1 MKKRIEKLLETE
13 FSLNTTVL
21 FLFSIITI
29 VLLSIVGTQLF
40 YIDKKLSLNSI
51 DSKIN
56 SIAYNIQ
63 TSIKSSEKIHFTTI
77 ELLTSINQKDNF
89 KLYINTLKNLNSAYA
104 VYTGYEDGSFYE
116 IINLDID
123 ENLRNKYKAT
133 PKDKWLHIKIDGK
146 NITKREV
153 SLYDEELNLNTSR
166 IEENNYNPT
175 QRPWYKLAIENQD
188 SIKTPPYKFSHIDTS
203 GLTYAKKL
211 NNSKDIIAIDVLIG
225 DFKNL
230 YKNEINKD
238 SMEIFLF
245 QKDYTVISTL
255 SENNNLFNKFLEQNK
270 DLKEF
275 ENTNIIKLNN
285 KRYITQ
291 VVLIDNHNK
300 NEYLVLFADFEK
312 TIKQYNQQTFK
323 LILIFILTSLLM
335 IPVILYFSKIIV
347 KPIYRLVKQ
356 SIRIKNR
363 EYQSIGKIKSS
374 IKEVSLL
381 STAFEDMSKSIYQ
394 YQYYLEEK
402 VKQRTQELS
411 LKNEE
416 LYKLSITDKLTN
428 LFNREKI
435 DSTLQEE
442 INRSQRYGTVFSIIL
457 IDIDFFKKV
466 NDNFGHQVG
475 DEVLQECAKVFAST
489 LRQTDILGRWGG
501 EEFLII
507 CPQTTQEN
515 AIKTAE
521 KLNTVIKLH
530 KFVTYPNSITI
541 SVGVASYNKD
551 IKKFDDIV
559 LNADK
564 ALYEAKN
571 QGRDRVVVSL

>member
-211 NNSKDIIAIDVLIG
+211 NNNKDIIAIDVLIG

-285 KRYITQ
+285 KKYITQ

-363 EYQSIGKIKSS
+363 EYQSIGK
-374 IKEVSLL
+374 
-381 STAFEDMSKSIYQ
+381 
-394 YQYYLEEK
+394 
-402 VKQRTQELS
+402 
-411 LKNEE
+411 
-416 LYKLSITDKLTN
+416 
-428 LFNREKI
+428 
-435 DSTLQEE
+435 
-442 INRSQRYGTVFSIIL
+442 
-457 IDIDFFKKV
+457 
-466 NDNFGHQVG
+466 
-475 DEVLQECAKVFAST
+475 
-489 LRQTDILGRWGG
+489 
-501 EEFLII
+501 
-507 CPQTTQEN
+507 
-515 AIKTAE
+515 
-521 KLNTVIKLH
+521 
-530 KFVTYPNSITI
+530 
-541 SVGVASYNKD
+541 
-551 IKKFDDIV
+551 
-559 LNADK
+559 
-564 ALYEAKN
+564 
-571 QGRDRVVVSL
+571 

>member
-1 MKKRIEKLLETE
+1 
-13 FSLNTTVL
+13 
-21 FLFSIITI
+21 
-29 VLLSIVGTQLF
+29 
-40 YIDKKLSLNSI
+40 
-51 DSKIN
+51 
-56 SIAYNIQ
+56 
-63 TSIKSSEKIHFTTI
+63 
-77 ELLTSINQKDNF
+77 
-89 KLYINTLKNLNSAYA
+89 
-104 VYTGYEDGSFYE
+104 
-116 IINLDID
+116 
-123 ENLRNKYKAT
+123 
-133 PKDKWLHIKIDGK
+133 
-146 NITKREV
+146 
-153 SLYDEELNLNTSR
+153 
-166 IEENNYNPT
+166 
-175 QRPWYKLAIENQD
+175 
-188 SIKTPPYKFSHIDTS
+188 
-203 GLTYAKKL
+203 
-211 NNSKDIIAIDVLIG
+211 
-225 DFKNL
+225 
-230 YKNEINKD
+230 
-238 SMEIFLF
+238 MEIFLF

-442 INRSQRYGTVFSIIL
+442 INRSQR
-457 IDIDFFKKV
+457 
-466 NDNFGHQVG
+466 
-475 DEVLQECAKVFAST
+475 
-489 LRQTDILGRWGG
+489 
-501 EEFLII
+501 
-507 CPQTTQEN
+507 
-515 AIKTAE
+515 
-521 KLNTVIKLH
+521 
-530 KFVTYPNSITI
+530 
-541 SVGVASYNKD
+541 
-551 IKKFDDIV
+551 
-559 LNADK
+559 
-564 ALYEAKN
+564 
-571 QGRDRVVVSL
+571 